1 MRTEIEICSQITVHA
16 VSMFVIRVLHH
27 VALHSV
33 YAYSCTESIA
43 PMARAQRQPGR
54 GNTQEEKWFVRG
66 CEKFLPGS
74 CLAKHTNLFSHLY
87 TILLRNISLRG
98 KLLINYQLSFMS

>member
-1 MRTEIEICSQITVHA
+1 MKLKGVGEMRTEIEIWSQITVHE

-43 PMARAQRQPGR
+43 PMAIAQRQPGR
-54 GNTQEEKWFVRG
+54 VNTQEEKMVCTW
-66 CEKFLPGS
+66 
-74 CLAKHTNLFSHLY
+74 
-87 TILLRNISLRG
+87 LREISA
-98 KLLINYQLSFMS
+98 

>member
-1 MRTEIEICSQITVHA
+1 MRTEIEICSQITVHE

-54 GNTQEEKWFVRG
+54 GRGNT
-66 CEKFLPGS
+66 CTSINTYLYIYIYICIIASTGS
-74 CLAKHTNLFSHLY
+74 GAGQKHGSATAQ
-87 TILLRNISLRG
+87 IPRVVP
-98 KLLINYQLSFMS
+98 